1 MFTREQKHAISE
13 AIQRLLR
20 ATGHPALPEGEIQ
33 FKLHVR
39 GVTAAHYAN
48 IVNNGDVPPP
58 TGQEPGG
65 LETGLGW
72 HL

>member
-13 AIQRLLR
+13 AIQQLLR
-20 ATGHPALPEGEIQ
+20 ETGHPGLPTGEIQ

-39 GVTAAHYAN
+39 GVATWQYAN

-58 TGQEPGG
+58 REPGP
-65 LETGLGW
+65 ETPQGW